1 MNKKKKKIIRISIIL
16 GVIVAI
22 AVIILISYGNRKVGA
37 SQFKVDNYDEMEFNP
52 FMSTENRLDNSLLE
66 YGKVLT
72 KYRQKGYTDY
82 TGADIV
88 IDMNSIAAAEG
99 SELVRLSEYEASNGA
114 VSYYDYDKE
123 SEIAVDSSAFPGAI
137 YSSADGC
144 YVTFYVDVP
153 ESGMYSLE
161 LDYLML
167 KAKDSDMYVGI
178 TIDNK
183 LPFKNASNMALK
195 RMYAFYNT
203 EISEN
208 LDISG
213 NQIRPKSQE
222 IIGWQ
227 NVTMTNPEGVYRS
240 EYKMY
245 MKQGQRKITMHF
257 YNQPGAIGSI
267 KFTAPKK
274 IMSYSEYVAANG
286 GTDNKYTGDVI
297 RMEMEVPDYTSSV
310 SIRMEYD
317 NDYRSSPASYKVTRY
332 NVFGGERWSTGGD
345 TVQWTFE
352 VPEDG
357 WYQVGFRYKSIT
369 TNVACYK
376 DIKIDGAVPF
386 AEMNEYCFPYADGW
400 LGDSLKDENN
410 DPYLFYF
417 TKGEHTISFTNKIG
431 PLRHTYYLIEEAM
444 DSITSLINQVA
455 KITSSTRSSSGG
467 YVVDRNRDWD
477 LEKNIPDLQ
486 DDLDTYVKL
495 FEDCYSDISKCNGG
509 KQPSYGSAVKVALE
523 LFKKMADDMEKVP
536 LLLNDINSA
545 LTGLSNTMVSIREQA
560 ITVDYM
566 ELSKDGYDYKNA
578 RSNTWQNFYV
588 GFIRFKDTFFKD
600 YSSVGQREKSTSD
613 MVSLEVYVSRGR
625 EYVDILRNLV
635 SEQFTPDYG
644 VKVNVNMVNGSEGLI
659 MTRYV
664 AGTAPDLAIAIGAG
678 TPFEFSVRGAL
689 LPLDTFNETY
699 TLNNGTEVLSFDD
712 LLDRNGSYYRAELEP
727 YLYQGHYYGFP
738 ETQNWVALFYRTDIL
753 EELDVE
759 PPDTWE
765 DVYNLVPIL
774 TKDGYSFYFPY
785 GVGNYTPFLFQHDG
799 SFYDED
805 GLKSN
810 LNTED
815 AYEAFVEYAD
825 LYLQYNFIYAADFYM
840 RFKNGEMPVGIGDM
854 NFYCKLKY
862 SAPELN
868 GKWEILPI
876 PGHTFEEDG
885 EIKVN
890 RSNGGAGTCSI
901 IISSTEHP
909 KEAWQFVQWW
919 SSDSVQAEYG
929 REVEATFG
937 VASRWNSANVN
948 AVDTLPYTQDEL
960 DVIHAQWEWLKESPN
975 TLGGYYTS
983 RYLITALNQTVLQ
996 GKNARVALEDA
1007 IKEINKEMKR
1017 KQKEYKVPEGGSVLR
1032 EVVTP

>member
-16 GVIVAI
+16 AVIVVLAV
-22 AVIILISYGNRKVGA
+22 VIIISYGNRKVGA
-37 SQFKVDNYDEMEFNP
+37 SQFKVNNYDEMEFNP
-52 FMSTENRLDNSLLE
+52 FLTTENRLDNSLLE

-72 KYRQKGYTDY
+72 KYKQKGYTDY
-82 TGADIV
+82 TGEDIV
-88 IDMNSIAAAEG
+88 IDMNSLVAAEG
-99 SELVRLSEYEASNGA
+99 SELVRLSEYEASSGA
-114 VSYYDYDKE
+114 VSYYDYNTS
-123 SEIAVDSSAFPGAI
+123 SEVVIDSSAFPGAI

-144 YVTFYVDVP
+144 YVTFTVDVP
-153 ESGMYSLE
+153 VSGMYSLN

-183 LPFKNASNMALK
+183 LPFKNASNMNLK
-195 RMYAFYNT
+195 RMYGFYNT

-222 IIGWQ
+222 IVGWQ
-227 NVTMTNPEGVYRS
+227 NVTMSNPEGVYRAD
-240 EYKMY
+240 YKMY
-245 MKQGQRKITMHF
+245 MKQGVRKITMHF
-257 YNQPGAIGSI
+257 YNQPGAIGAI
-267 KFTAPKK
+267 RFTAPKT
-274 IMSYSEYVAANG
+274 IQSYEQYVAANG
-286 GTDNKYTGDVI
+286 GASNKYTGNVI
-297 RMEMEVPDYTSSV
+297 RMEMEVPDHTSSV

-332 NVFGGERWSTGGD
+332 NVFGGERWNTGGD
-345 TVQWTFE
+345 SVQWTFE

-357 WYQVGFRYKSIT
+357 WYQVGFRYMSIT
-369 TNVACYK
+369 TNVASYK
-376 DIKIDGAVPF
+376 DIRFDGEIPF

-400 LGDSLKDENN
+400 IGDALKNENN
-410 DPYLFYF
+410 EPYLFYF
-417 TKGEHTISFTNKIG
+417 TKGEHTVSITNKIG
-431 PLRHTYYLIEEAM
+431 PLRHTYYRIEEAM

-486 DDLDTYVKL
+486 DDLHTYVEL
-495 FEDCYSDISKCNGG
+495 FKQCYEEISVYNGG

-523 LFKKMADDMEKVP
+523 LFKKMDDDMEKVP

-560 ITVDYM
+560 ITMDYM
-566 ELSKDGYDYKNA
+566 ELSEQGYKYKNA
-578 RSNTWQNFYV
+578 RSNAWQNFYV
-588 GFIRFKDTFFKD
+588 GFIRFKDTFIKD
-600 YSSVGQREKSTSD
+600 YSSVGQREKSTKD
-613 MVSLEVYVSRGR
+613 MVSIEVYISRGR

-664 AGTAPDLAIAIGAG
+664 AGTAPDLAVAIGAG
-678 TPFEFSVRGAL
+678 IPFEFSVRGAL
-689 LPLDTFNETY
+689 LPLDKFNETY
-699 TLNNGTEVLSFDD
+699 TLDNGTKVLGFDD
-712 LLDRNGSYYRAELEP
+712 LIEQSFYREELVP

-738 ETQNWVALFYRTDIL
+738 ETQNWAALFYRTDIL

-785 GVGNYTPFLFQHDG
+785 GVGNYTPFLYQHG
-799 SFYDED
+799 GTFYDED
-805 GLKSN
+805 GLTSR
-810 LNTED
+810 LNTEA

-840 RFKNGEMPVGIGDM
+840 RFKNGEMPLGIGDM
-854 NFYCKLKY
+854 GFYCKLKY

-868 GKWEILPI
+868 GKWDILPV
-876 PGHTFEEDG
+876 PGHTVMNDEG
-885 EIKVN
+885 EIVVD
-890 RSNGGAGTCSI
+890 RSNGGAGSCNI
-901 IISSTEHP
+901 IISSTKHP
-909 KEAWQFVQWW
+909 QEAWQFIQWW
-919 SSDSVQAEYG
+919 SSDAVQAEYG

-937 VASRWNSANVN
+937 VASRWNPANKN
-948 AVDTLPYTQDEL
+948 AVGTLPYTQDEL
-960 DVIHAQWEWLKESPN
+960 DVIYAQWEWLKESPS

-983 RYLITALNQTVLQ
+983 RYLVTALNQTVLQ